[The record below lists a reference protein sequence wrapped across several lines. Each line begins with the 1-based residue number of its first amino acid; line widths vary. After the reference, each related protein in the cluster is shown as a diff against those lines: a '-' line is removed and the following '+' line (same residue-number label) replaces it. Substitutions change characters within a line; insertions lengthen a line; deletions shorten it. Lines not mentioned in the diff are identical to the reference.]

1 MSVPQNERVAYGVL
15 FSKSGQVLVESGDGT
30 SAGGSDVTLN
40 RFRSMWG
47 AMWVPGRLTL
57 TKLHL
62 NFIPHRAGRGMA
74 MMDINLREVTSVE
87 VSAKRLSKVVSINTP
102 GHVVRIRCSG
112 AAQLAEQVA
121 ERVDVLKRTPVF
133 RSL

>member
-1 MSVPQNERVAYGVL
+1 MAYGVL
-15 FSKSGQVLVESGDGT
+15 FSKSGQVLVESGDGA
-30 SAGGSDVTLN
+30 SAGGSDVMLN

-62 NFIPHRAGRGMA
+62 NFIPSRAGRGMA

-87 VSAKRLSKVVSINTP
+87 VSAKRLSRVVSISTP
-102 GHVVRIRCSG
+102 GHVVRVRCSG
-112 AAQLAEQVA
+112 ATQLADQVA
-121 ERVDVLKRTPVF
+121 ERVDVLKRTPAF
-133 RSL
+133 RAL